1 MSAPAPLPSWT
12 IWVIVL
18 AIFVTAAVA
27 FWPLIG
33 ISVLAASLAVVL
45 FPLQRRLSRRMRPF
59 FAAVLLTVVVGVALV
74 LVVAI
79 TIAVIVQNMGYIEE
93 LVGTILT
100 AATGPATNPFGGA
113 LPIDL
118 TQVTDAIRTE
128 MGTFSTSV
136 QSMIGEIPMISLE
149 IIVFFLV
156 LYLALE
162 QGEQAGLRL
171 IQAIPG
177 QTRRLV
183 ARLWEMTV
191 DVLYSIFVVHFATA
205 FVTFLVAL
213 PFFYILGYGHIF
225 FFSVLSGI
233 FQLVPFLGQTV
244 ILLVLGGYALAIG
257 DLRGFLLVIFVGYP
271 FVAAIPDMVM
281 RPLLMGARAGI
292 HPAVMFIGF
301 FGGITLLGVA
311 GIILGPLLLALAVGA
326 YGIVVEELELRRDAA
341 QPAEPGLQPGPPAL
355 ETAEGEPVEVEMAS

>member
-1 MSAPAPLPSWT
+1 MSAQASLPSWT

-18 AIFVTAAVA
+18 AIFAATAVV
-27 FWPLIG
+27 FWPLVG

-45 FPLQRRLSRRMRPF
+45 FPLQRRLTRWMRPF

-74 LVVAI
+74 LTVVV
-79 TIAVIVQNMGYIEE
+79 TTAVIIQNIDYIQE

-100 AATGPATNPFGGA
+100 AAAGPAMTPLGGA
-113 LPIDL
+113 VPIDL
-118 TQVTDAIRTE
+118 TQVTEAIRTE
-128 MGTFSTSV
+128 IGSFSDSLRA
-136 QSMIGEIPMISLE
+136 IAEEIPLVSLE

-156 LYLALE
+156 LYLTLE
-162 QGEQAGLRL
+162 QGEQMGTRL
-171 IQAIPG
+171 IQAIPD

-183 ARLWEMTV
+183 ARLWTMAV

-213 PFFYILGYGHIF
+213 PFFYILGYGHVF

-233 FQLVPFLGQTV
+233 FQLVPFLGQTI
-244 ILLVLGGYALAIG
+244 ILLVLGGYSLAIG
-257 DLRGFLLVIFVGYP
+257 DVRGFLLVIFVGYP

-311 GIILGPLLLALAVGA
+311 GIVLGPLLLALAAGA
-326 YGIVVEELELRRDAA
+326 CGIIVEELELRRDAA
-341 QPAEPGLQPGPPAL
+341 LPGEPGPSAL
-355 ETAEGEPVEVEMAS
+355 ENEEEPGGDLEEAS

>member
-1 MSAPAPLPSWT
+1 MSVPTPPWT

-18 AIFVTAAVA
+18 AIFVAAAVA
-27 FWPLIG
+27 FWPLVG

-45 FPLQRRLSRRMRPF
+45 FPLQRRLTRRMRPF
-59 FAAVLLTVVVGVALV
+59 FAAVLLTVVVGAAVV
-74 LVVAI
+74 LAVVV
-79 TIAVIVQNMGYIEE
+79 TTAVIVQNIDYIQE

-100 AATGPATNPFGGA
+100 AATGPTTSPFGGA

-118 TQVTDAIRTE
+118 AQVTDAIRAE
-128 MGTFSTSV
+128 VASFSTSL
-136 QSMIGEIPMISLE
+136 QSMIGEIPMVTLE

-156 LYLALE
+156 LYLTLE
-162 QGEQAGLRL
+162 KGERTGIRL
-171 IQAIPG
+171 IRALPD

-183 ARLWEMTV
+183 ARLWTMTV
-191 DVLYSIFVVHFATA
+191 DVLYSIYVVHFATA

-213 PFFYILGYGHIF
+213 PFFYILGYGHVF
-225 FFSVLSGI
+225 FFAVLSGV

-257 DLRGFLLVIFVGYP
+257 DIRGFLLVIFVGYP

-292 HPAVMFIGF
+292 NPTVMFIGF
-301 FGGITLLGVA
+301 FGGITLLGIA
-311 GIILGPLLLALAVGA
+311 GIVLGPLLLALAAGA
-326 YGIVVEELELRRDAA
+326 YGVVVEELELRRDAA
-341 QPAEPGLQPGPPAL
+341 LPAEPGPSPLEAVEEAAEM
-355 ETAEGEPVEVEMAS
+355 ETAS

>member
-1 MSAPAPLPSWT
+1 MSAPTPPWT

-18 AIFVTAAVA
+18 AIFAAAAVA

-45 FPLQRRLSRRMRPF
+45 FPLQRRLTRRMRPF
-59 FAAVLLTVVVGVALV
+59 FAAVLLTGVVGVGLV
-74 LVVAI
+74 LAVGI
-79 TIAVIVQNMGYIEE
+79 TIAVIIQNIDYIDE

-100 AATGPATNPFGGA
+100 AATGPGTNPFGGA

-118 TQVTDAIRTE
+118 SQVTDAIRTE
-128 MGTFSTSV
+128 IGSFSTSL
-136 QSMIGEIPMISLE
+136 QAMIGEIPMISLE
-149 IIVFFLV
+149 IVVFFLV
-156 LYLALE
+156 LYLTLE
-162 QGEQAGLRL
+162 QGERTGIRL
-171 IQAIPG
+171 MRAIPDR
-177 QTRRLV
+177 TRRLV
-183 ARLWEMTV
+183 ARLWAMTV

-213 PFFYILGYGHIF
+213 PFFYILGYGHVF

-257 DLRGFLLVIFVGYP
+257 DVRGFLLVIFVGYP

-281 RPLLMGARAGI
+281 RPLLMGARARI
-292 HPAVMFIGF
+292 HPVVMFIGF
-301 FGGITLLGVA
+301 FGGITLLGIA
-311 GIILGPLLLALAVGA
+311 GIILGPLLLALAAGA
-326 YGIVVEELELRRDAA
+326 YGIIVEELELRRDAVL
-341 QPAEPGLQPGPPAL
+341 PAEPGSSAL
-355 ETAEGEPVEVEMAS
+355 EADEKDATEMETTS